1 MNVKLGR
8 AQARRFVEG
17 VSSSSR
23 KGSRRPLQAMAFSAI
38 ALVLGACAV
47 GPDYRQPSAPV
58 AASFGAGNA
67 AYDSAA
73 PEPLFWTQ
81 FDDPQLSR
89 LIEQASRANHDL
101 RIALA
106 NLNQARALRHEARL
120 DYLPAIS
127 AEAGYSRSLQS
138 RDQAPGLD
146 REQRESDLYTGGFD
160 AAWELD
166 FFGRVRRANESASAT
181 EQALLA
187 QLRDAQISV
196 AAEVARSYFEL
207 RGTQERYAVA
217 QRNADNQR
225 ETLRYA
231 QLRLDAGS
239 GTEFDVARAQAQ
251 LSTTRA
257 VLPQLDAAVENGI
270 HRLSVL
276 SGLPPTAL
284 QEPLRPVAAL
294 PELPRLVHIGKPEDL
309 LRRRADVRAVERL
322 LAADTAQ
329 IGVAVADWFPRVSF
343 RGELGFAVQD
353 ADDVGSSVGETWGY
367 GPGITWAA
375 FDLSRVAARVE
386 RARAKRDGSVA
397 AYEQTVLRALEE
409 TENALVNYGRSRQ
422 QLDHL
427 QDSVTASDRAAALA
441 RARFDGGAS
450 DFLDVLDAER
460 AQLAAQDRYAQARI
474 AAATGLVALYK
485 ALGGGWDADGDQ
497 ALAAAMPTP

>member
-1 MNVKLGR
+1 MKP
-8 AQARRFVEG
+8 G
-17 VSSSSR
+17 VSFHR
-23 KGSRRPLQAMAFSAI
+23 LSALF
-38 ALVLGACAV
+38 AATTLLTACAV
-47 GPDYRQPSAPV
+47 GPDYQPPQAPAV
-58 AASFGAGNA
+58 TGFGATDA
-67 AYDSAA
+67 VYDSAA
-73 PEPLFWTQ
+73 PEPRFWTQ
-81 FDDPQLSR
+81 FDDPQLSA
-89 LIEQASRANHDL
+89 LIAQALDANHDL

-106 NLNQARALRHEARL
+106 NLNQARALRREARL
-120 DYLPAIS
+120 DYLPAVT
-127 AEAGYSRSLQS
+127 AEAGYSHGLQS

-146 REQRESDLYTGGFD
+146 RAQRENDFYTGGFD

-166 FFGRVRRANESASAT
+166 FFGRVRRANESAGAT
-181 EQALLA
+181 EQALVA
-187 QLRDAQISV
+187 RLRDAQISV

-217 QRNADNQR
+217 QRNAENQR

-231 QLRLDAGS
+231 QARFDAGS

-251 LSTTRA
+251 LSTTLA
-257 VLPQLDAAVENGI
+257 ALPQLDAAIENGI

-276 SGLPPTAL
+276 SGRTPTAL

-294 PELPRLVHIGKPEDL
+294 PALPRLIRIGKPEDL

-343 RGELGFAVQD
+343 RGEIGFAVKD
-353 ADDVGSSVGETWGY
+353 ADDIGGSVGETWGY

-375 FDLSRVAARVE
+375 FDLSRVAARID

-427 QDSVTASDRAAALA
+427 QASVSASDRAAALA

-460 AQLAAQDRYAQARI
+460 AQLEAQDRYAQARI
-474 AAATGLVALYK
+474 ASATGLVALYK
-485 ALGGGWDADGDQ
+485 ALGGGWDAGDAQ
-497 ALAAAMPTP
+497 AIAAVAP